1 MSQDRSQSHE
11 RARDAP
17 AKSRPK
23 ERTQDR
29 PAERPNTDPRSL
41 SDAMGDK
48 ARKAKGKA
56 DEAPAIKVAETVA
69 TAGADGAQHLAV
81 KWIDIWIGNFKP
93 CYFEV
98 STLPGHGLEVTVEQ
112 LAYKKTYTGSGSLT
126 TQPVPIVPIGT
137 KFTLLSRDTTTG
149 EVLEQKGIWYDM
161 SGGGGMSLWALI
173 KKLLWKG
180 A

>member
-1 MSQDRSQSHE
+1 MSQDRSQSQE
-11 RARDAP
+11 RTREAPPKPRD
-17 AKSRPK
+17 R

-29 PAERPNTDPRSL
+29 PAERPDTDPRSL

-56 DEAPAIKVAETVA
+56 DEAPAVKVAETVA
-69 TAGADGAQHLAV
+69 TAGADGAKHLAV
-81 KWIDIWIGNFKP
+81 KWIDVWIGNFKP

-98 STLPGHGLEVTVEQ
+98 STLPGHGLEVTIEQ

-180 A
+180 